1 MTRLTLAGC
10 RKGKRDCV
18 YPDPP
23 ASRQQGSR
31 GGDDAAG
38 SSSQATPGSSP
49 GDDDDEL
56 EYDAKLDTIPDEEEP
71 EEETPPQRPNRSVKM
86 TRRPSTA
93 SSLHRI
99 ATGSRQ
105 GSETPSLEG
114 RSSSPSTST
123 GAGISLGPA
132 AYHLDHSMFGGGS
145 GADWNH
151 LPHDLRFYLNYY
163 CENITSYHYCTIN
176 DPDDFFRTVLPG
188 IASRDEALL
197 YSIVGFAA
205 YHHTIREPQG
215 QMQHFLQYYN
225 KSVTLLLSFLKRKER
240 HTEATLLTILQLATI
255 EVGTPAVSYMS
266 RARSNATPAIP
277 G

>member
-1 MTRLTLAGC
+1 M
-10 RKGKRDCV
+10 
-18 YPDPP
+18 
-23 ASRQQGSR
+23 S
-31 GGDDAAG
+31 
-38 SSSQATPGSSP
+38 
-49 GDDDDEL
+49 
-56 EYDAKLDTIPDEEEP
+56 
-71 EEETPPQRPNRSVKM
+71 
-86 TRRPSTA
+86 RRPSTA

-123 GAGISLGPA
+123 GTGISLG
-132 AYHLDHSMFGGGS
+132 HTTFHSEQSIFGGGS

-163 CENITSYHYCTIN
+163 CENITGYHYCTIS

-225 KSVTLLLSFLKRKER
+225 KSVTLLLNFLKRKGK

-255 EVGTPAVSYMS
+255 EVRALTPSFPLLPPSVF
-266 RARSNATPAIP
+266 R
-277 G
+277 GV